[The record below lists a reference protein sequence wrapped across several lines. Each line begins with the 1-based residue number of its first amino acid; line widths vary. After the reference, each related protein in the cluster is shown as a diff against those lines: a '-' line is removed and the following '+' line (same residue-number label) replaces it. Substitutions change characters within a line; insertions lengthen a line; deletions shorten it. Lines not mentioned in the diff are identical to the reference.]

1 MNNQCPCGSHQ
12 LLENC
17 CFPHIEHQTAPTA
30 EALMRSRYTAYTLH
44 NAEYLYQ
51 TTLFSERRFT
61 SKSEILN
68 WAEQNTWMKL
78 EILEST
84 EKTVTFK
91 AYYFDVSGKP
101 QIHHEK
107 STFKFVQGKWYY
119 VSGKFF
125 S

>member
-1 MNNQCPCGSHQ
+1 MNSQCPCGSHQ

-17 CFPHIEHQTAPTA
+17 CLPHIEHETAPTA
-30 EALMRSRYTAYTLH
+30 EALMRSRYTAYTLQ

-68 WAEQNTWMKL
+68 WAEQNTWKKL

-91 AYYFDVSGKP
+91 AYYFDVTGQP

-107 STFKFVQGKWYY
+107 STFKHVQGKWYY

>member
-12 LLENC
+12 LLEKC
-17 CFPHIEHQTAPTA
+17 CLPHIEHQTAPTA

-91 AYYFDVSGKP
+91 AYYFDESGQP

-107 STFKFVQGKWYY
+107 STFKYVQGKWYY
-119 VSGKFF
+119 VNGKFY